1 MIREKIY
8 YYYVCKCFYKESCVC
23 LKWEKRYYVYDV
35 YVLFILI
42 NLFIILNEIIYIY
55 KR

>member
-1 MIREKIY
+1 MCLFKMENKKI
-8 YYYVCKCFYKESCVC
+8 
-23 LKWEKRYYVYDV
+23 LYDV

-55 KR
+55 ER